1 MLDVSQFTAMMD
13 RICRIAN
20 AVGARM

>member
-1 MLDVSQFTAMMD
+1 MLDLSQFTAMMD
-13 RICRIAN
+13 RIRRIAN